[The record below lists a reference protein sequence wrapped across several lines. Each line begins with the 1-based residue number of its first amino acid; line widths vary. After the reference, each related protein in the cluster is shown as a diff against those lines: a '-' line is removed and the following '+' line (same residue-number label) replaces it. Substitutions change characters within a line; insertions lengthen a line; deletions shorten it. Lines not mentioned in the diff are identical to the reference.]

1 MRNFI
6 KRGIGLDLV
15 APSGGVTAGTGVK
28 IGAILAIPSTDAAE
42 GETFN
47 GDTEGCFEH
56 AAATGQA
63 WTQGALLYWD
73 NTAKV
78 FTTTA
83 TSNTKAGVAIDPKD
97 SAAAVGNVKLIAVI

>member
-28 IGAILAIPSTDAAE
+28 IGSIIAIPSITAAE

-63 WTQGALLYWD
+63 WALGALVYWD
-73 NTAKV
+73 DTNKV
-78 FTTTA
+78 FTTSA
-83 TSNTKAGVAIDPKD
+83 SGNTKAGVAIAPKE
-97 SAAAVGNVKLIAVI
+97 SAAAVGSVKLIAVI

>member
-1 MRNFI
+1 MRNYI

-15 APSGGVTAGTGVK
+15 APSGGVTSGTGVK
-28 IGAILAIPSTDAAE
+28 IGSIIAIPSVDAAE

-63 WTQGALLYWD
+63 WTLGALLYWD
-73 NTAKV
+73 DTNKV

-83 TSNTKAGVAIDPKD
+83 TSNTKAGVAI
-97 SAAAVGNVKLIAVI
+97 AAKGSSDAVGSVKLIPTI